1 MERREYQ
8 RLAELDRRLW
18 WFRGLHAQ
26 MLTALARPAWRWNG
40 MHLLDAGCG
49 TGGLLATLA
58 ERLPDSCPMGLEL
71 DPEAAAVARAASG
84 RPVAVGTVNA
94 VPFASASFAA
104 ILSSDVLCHRGVDQD
119 AAVGHF
125 HRCLV
130 PGGLLVLNLPAYRW
144 LFSGHDIA
152 VDNVRRYGAGE
163 VKRLLR
169 AAGFI
174 RIRTR
179 YWNTL
184 LFPLMVLK
192 RKLFASKRGAVSDVA
207 PVPAPLDFIFRAA
220 VLLEAGI
227 AALGLRLPFGGSLLA
242 IAVKP

>member
-1 MERREYQ
+1 MERREYL

-26 MLTALARPAWRWNG
+26 MTTALIHPARQWSG
-40 MHLLDAGCG
+40 MRLLDAGCG
-49 TGGLLATLA
+49 TGGLLASLA
-58 ERLPDSCPMGLEL
+58 EHLPEAAPLGLEL

-94 VPFASASFAA
+94 VPFANASFAA
-104 ILSSDVLCHRGVDQD
+104 ILSSDVLCHRGVEED

-130 PGGLLVLNLPAYRW
+130 SGGLLVLNLPAYRW
-144 LFSGHDIA
+144 LFSRHDIA

-163 VKRLLR
+163 VRRLLR
-169 AAGFI
+169 AAGFT

-192 RKLFASKRGAVSDVA
+192 RKLFAGKRGRQSDVA
-207 PVPAPLDFIFRAA
+207 PVPAPVDFVFRAT
-220 VLLEAGI
+220 VLLEAKI
-227 AALGLRLPFGGSLLA
+227 AALGVRLPFGGSLLA

>member
-1 MERREYQ
+1 VERREYE
-8 RLAELDRRLW
+8 RLAALDRSLW

-26 MLTALARPAWRWNG
+26 MVIALGGSTRWSGAR
-40 MHLLDAGCG
+40 LLDAGCG
-49 TGGLLATLA
+49 TGGLLATLV
-58 ERLPDSCPMGLEL
+58 ERLPDSRPIGLEL
-71 DPEAAAVARAASG
+71 DPEAALLARAASR

-94 VPFASASFAA
+94 PPFASACFAA
-104 ILSSDVLCHRGVDQD
+104 IVSSDVLCHRGVDQD

-125 HRCLV
+125 HRCLA

-152 VDNVRRYGAGE
+152 VDNVRRFGAGE
-163 VKRLLR
+163 VRRLLS
-169 AAGFI
+169 AAGFT

-192 RKLFASKRGAVSDVA
+192 RKLGGSRRAAQSDVA
-207 PVPAPLDFIFRAA
+207 SVPAPLDLIFRAA
-220 VLLEAGI
+220 VLLEAKV
-227 AALGLRLPFGGSLLA
+227 ASCGLRLPFGGSLLA